1 MKIIHIADIH
11 WRGMSRHDEYRESFE
26 RFFKQAQDLNPD
38 VIYVGGDIVHSKTQ
52 GISPELIDVLSWWF
66 TSLAEVAPTHIIL
79 GNHDGLILN
88 QDRQDAISPII
99 SALDN
104 PRLHLYK
111 KSGTYPT
118 GIPGYNWCVF
128 SCFDEEGWKSVKPVQ
143 GDINIALFHGAVW
156 GSKTDSDWSI
166 EGEILTEFF
175 DDYDFTLLGDIH
187 TCQFL
192 DDKKTMAYPGS
203 TIQQNYG
210 EAVGKGFLFWE
221 IENKQSFTSTFY
233 EIKHSR
239 PFITVDWKDSAKE
252 TLFQVEDIPPGAR
265 YRIRSDSSIPQAD
278 IVHLHSVLKHEKKS
292 HEVVFKIDESIDSS
306 TINLG
311 KDSIFK
317 ENLRD
322 LNTHIGLMRKFYKD
336 SDISKKDWGQL
347 EDLIKKYFS
356 HISRF
361 NESPRNIKWSIKNL
375 KFDNTFAYGKNNQ
388 IDFSTMSGISGI
400 FGPNRCGKSSIVG
413 TLMYGLFN
421 TTDRGPIKNLHIINT
436 RKGHCKTEIDLNI
449 NGKNYR
455 AERQSVKHESRQGK
469 VNAIT
474 HLNFYEIDGNGNVI
488 RDLTEEQRRETEKV
502 LRKKVGTAEDF
513 LMTSL
518 SSQGGMNSFIKERAT
533 QRKLI
538 LTNFLDLNIF
548 DQMMTV
554 AKEEIS
560 DIRSQMKS
568 VPDRDWDVAVYD
580 IRRRIKNLQAKLRR
594 FDTLINTKRL
604 AANKIQLEIASFEN
618 SDVITSSDLTR
629 QGSLI
634 DSLSKNIKHQRLEI
648 KNRKD
653 QELEQIEKL
662 QKILNIKNQFPIDQL
677 KERLES
683 QHQIEKSL
691 IKIRSEHER
700 EITILVNQET
710 SIKKLKEVPCG
721 DLFPACK
728 FIKDSHENR
737 KRVSAQKIKAEEMLD
752 QVEASQSA
760 LSVLKSENLQE
771 KLEKYNHLLQE
782 ESEINLKNIQLRS
795 QTREAESTLLGIIT
809 QLQSA
814 KKMLEEMKKNYQ
826 GDDRDESLNLIKEK
840 LFDYHNEINSLDAQR
855 ISLAQNIGK
864 LKSDRKTI
872 KEERKKYQFL
882 KDQWTS
888 HNLFLQAVSKKGIPL
903 QIIMSYL
910 PAINSEIAKILQN
923 TVGFTVELEAD
934 VNSNAMDIYINYGD
948 SRRVIELASGMEKM
962 ISSLAI
968 RVALIN
974 ISSLPKTDLL
984 IIDEGFGSLDEMN
997 IESCNR
1003 LLDSLKQWFKNIL
1016 IISHVDAV
1024 KDVVDNVIDITKK
1037 GKDSRVYV
1045 GKQKK

>member
-1 MKIIHIADIH
+1 
-11 WRGMSRHDEYRESFE
+11 
-26 RFFKQAQDLNPD
+26 
-38 VIYVGGDIVHSKTQ
+38 
-52 GISPELIDVLSWWF
+52 
-66 TSLAEVAPTHIIL
+66 
-79 GNHDGLILN
+79 
-88 QDRQDAISPII
+88 
-99 SALDN
+99 
-104 PRLHLYK
+104 
-111 KSGTYPT
+111 
-118 GIPGYNWCVF
+118 
-128 SCFDEEGWKSVKPVQ
+128 
-143 GDINIALFHGAVW
+143 
-156 GSKTDSDWSI
+156 
-166 EGEILTEFF
+166 
-175 DDYDFTLLGDIH
+175 
-187 TCQFL
+187 
-192 DDKKTMAYPGS
+192 
-203 TIQQNYG
+203 
-210 EAVGKGFLFWE
+210 
-221 IENKQSFTSTFY
+221 
-233 EIKHSR
+233 
-239 PFITVDWKDSAKE
+239 
-252 TLFQVEDIPPGAR
+252 
-265 YRIRSDSSIPQAD
+265 
-278 IVHLHSVLKHEKKS
+278 
-292 HEVVFKIDESIDSS
+292 
-306 TINLG
+306 
-311 KDSIFK
+311 
-317 ENLRD
+317 
-322 LNTHIGLMRKFYKD
+322 
-336 SDISKKDWGQL
+336 
-347 EDLIKKYFS
+347 
-356 HISRF
+356 
-361 NESPRNIKWSIKNL
+361 
-375 KFDNTFAYGKNNQ
+375 
-388 IDFSTMSGISGI
+388 
-400 FGPNRCGKSSIVG
+400 
-413 TLMYGLFN
+413 
-421 TTDRGPIKNLHIINT
+421 
-436 RKGHCKTEIDLNI
+436 
-449 NGKNYR
+449 
-455 AERQSVKHESRQGK
+455 
-469 VNAIT
+469 
-474 HLNFYEIDGNGNVI
+474 
-488 RDLTEEQRRETEKV
+488 
-502 LRKKVGTAEDF
+502 
-513 LMTSL
+513 MTSL